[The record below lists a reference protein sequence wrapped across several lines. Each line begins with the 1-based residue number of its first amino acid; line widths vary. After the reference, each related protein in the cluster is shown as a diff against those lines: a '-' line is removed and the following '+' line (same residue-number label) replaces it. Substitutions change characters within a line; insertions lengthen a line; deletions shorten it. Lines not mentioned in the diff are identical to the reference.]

1 MMLVTMVVVT
11 AYSMVMYVIEWS
23 NPIYP
28 WIICLVAFILMLIVG
43 LKAGPK
49 SDVTRV
55 EEE

>member
-1 MMLVTMVVVT
+1 MVVVT

-49 SDVTRV
+49 SDLTRV